1 MKLQIDTTAKTI
13 KIDQLVKIT
22 ELIDVVKK
30 LLPDSWKEYSLETG
44 SVIYWPTYPVYTYDI
59 WNPPQ
64 PLPYYT
70 TCNVEIN

>member
-13 KIDQLVKIT
+13 KIEQTVKIT
-22 ELIDVVKK
+22 ELVNIVKK

-44 SVIYWPTYPVYTYDI
+44 SVIYWPSYPVFTYDR
-59 WNPPQ
+59 WNPQ